1 MSFHP
6 AMPYG
11 TERWHRSER
20 QTLPEGPEFSFTPE
34 RRAEFERLAA
44 HYPPEH
50 RRSSVLYALYL
61 AQDQQGYISANA
73 ARHVAEV
80 VGITTADV
88 EDVVSYYVMFHR
100 APVGKYVLQ
109 VYTTLSCALAGAER
123 VLESMEQVLGIK
135 AGETDP
141 SGLFT
146 IQQMEC
152 LGACD
157 RAPVMMVNNNE
168 WHEHLQPEQVAGLV
182 DRMKTD
188 GIKALSNCHL
198 CEQRVSE
205 GKKTTTPAKA
215 KAVPDYEPVLTK
227 YAFTPGGA
235 ELDHYVKN
243 QAGYQGLKKALSMAP
258 DAVIEEVKKSGL
270 RGRGGA
276 GFPTGLKWQFV
287 DKKSPKP
294 KYIVCNADES
304 EPGTFKDHL
313 LMERN
318 PHLLV
323 EGCLIGCYA
332 IGSKAAYIYIR
343 GEFYHLFPTMQQ
355 AIDDAR
361 KAGYLG
367 KNIMGSGFD
376 CEVYLHRGAGAYE
389 AGEETA
395 LLESLEGKRAQPR
408 FKPPFPA
415 VEGAWKS
422 PTAVNN
428 VETLCNVPL
437 VMTRGADWFA
447 ALGPEKNGGPK
458 LFCVSGAVK
467 NPGVFEAPMKVTL
480 KELIYDYA
488 GGPLDGH
495 HVKAVIPGGS
505 SVPILMPDQLDIPAS
520 FDDVQKAGSL
530 LGSAAIMVLDETT
543 DMVWLAENLLHFYR
557 HESCGKC
564 TPCREGT
571 DWLYR
576 LLHRMIEGKATERD
590 IPLLQ
595 SVANQINGKTLCA
608 FGDAAA
614 TPVLTTLKWF
624 KPEFEAYVKGTPPKP
639 ASYRG
644 KPHAPQAFEAA
655 NVDKPVGSH

>member
-6 AMPYG
+6 TMPYG
-11 TERWHRSER
+11 TEQWHRSMR
-20 QTLPEGPEFSFTPE
+20 ATLPEGPEFSYTADNRKNFEAFASHYAPE
-34 RRAEFERLAA
+34 NRVSA
-44 HYPPEH
+44 
-50 RRSSVLYALYL
+50 VLHALYL
-61 AQDQQGYISANA
+61 VQEQQGYISNNA
-73 ARHVAEV
+73 VRHVAQV
-80 VGITTADV
+80 IGCTTAEV

-100 APVGKYVLQ
+100 GPVGKYVLQ
-109 VYTTLSCALAGAER
+109 VCTTLSCALAGAER
-123 VLESMEQVLGIK
+123 VVEELQSKLGIK
-135 AGETDP
+135 VGETDP
-141 SGLFT
+141 TGMFT

-157 RAPVMMVNNNE
+157 RAPVMMVNNDH
-168 WHEHLQPEQVAGLV
+168 WHERLKPEQVGGLV

-188 GIKALSNCHL
+188 GIKALNRCYL
-198 CEQRVSE
+198 CEERIGEVGQ
-205 GKKTTTPAKA
+205 TTTPAKA
-215 KAVPDYEPVLTK
+215 KALPDYEPVLTK
-227 YAFTPGGA
+227 FAYTRGGA
-235 ELDHYVKN
+235 ELDHYLKN
-243 QAGYQGLKKALSMAP
+243 QNGYEGLKKALKMTP
-258 DAVIEEVKKSGL
+258 EAVIEDVKKSGL

-343 GEFYHLFPTMQQ
+343 GEFYHLFPTMEK
-355 AIDDAR
+355 AIEDAR
-361 KAGYLG
+361 KAGFLG
-367 KNIMGSGFD
+367 KNIQGSGFD

-415 VEGAWKS
+415 VEGAWKC

-437 VMTRGADWFA
+437 VMTRGAEWYA
-447 ALGPEKNGGPK
+447 SLGPEKNGGPK

-467 NPGVFEAPMKVTL
+467 RPGTFEAPMKVTL

-495 HVKAVIPGGS
+495 TIKAVIPGGS
-505 SVPILMPDQLDIPAS
+505 SVPILMPDQIDIPAS
-520 FDDVQKAGSL
+520 FDDVQRAGSL

-576 LLHRMIEGKATERD
+576 LLHRMTQGQATAKD
-590 IPLLQ
+590 ITLLE

-624 KPEFEAYVKGTPPKP
+624 RPEFEAYVKGTPPAP
-639 ASYRG
+639 ASYR
-644 KPHAPQAFEAA
+644 ART
-655 NVDKPVGSH
+655 PVETH